1 MRSLSAPGVSGI
13 REKRPPDLRAP
24 RPPRLREVA
33 DEAGVSVTTVSVV
46 LSGAPNSGIPE
57 ATQIRVR
64 GAADRLGY
72 VPNFSA
78 QFLRTKRSRT
88 LGFITDGIGTSPF
101 AGEMI
106 AGAQSAAW
114 KRDYVLLIVDA
125 GERQELAE
133 SAARVLLSRHVERVI
148 VASWYHRAVNVPA
161 SLHGHTR
168 VLANC
173 FAKTGDYASIV
184 PDEVGGGYVAT
195 RRLLE
200 RERGPVAF
208 ICLRKDVPGGTG
220 RLKGYKRALRQ
231 AGVPYDGSLV
241 LTTKTAQAREGFE
254 LTTRLLD
261 ERPGTRLL
269 FCGNDRTAMGAFD
282 AIKLRGLR
290 IPEDVA
296 VVGFDN
302 QEIIAD
308 ELVPALTS
316 VALPHYE
323 MGERSVERALE
334 PLPQVPTQAPP
345 PEKELAPCNLVERRS
360 V

>member
-1 MRSLSAPGVSGI
+1 MRSLSAPGVNSI

-46 LSGAPNSGIPE
+46 LSGAPNSGIPL
-57 ATQIRVR
+57 ATQDRVR
-64 GAADRLGY
+64 SAADRLGY

-88 LGFITDGIGTSPF
+88 LGFITDGIATSPF

-125 GERQELAE
+125 GELQELAE

-173 FAKTGDYASIV
+173 FAKAGDYASIV

-195 RRLLE
+195 QRLLE
-200 RERGPVAF
+200 REQGPSPSSVCA
-208 ICLRKDVPGGTG
+208 
-220 RLKGYKRALRQ
+220 
-231 AGVPYDGSLV
+231 
-241 LTTKTAQAREGFE
+241 KTSPPAPEG
-254 LTTRLLD
+254 
-261 ERPGTRLL
+261 
-269 FCGNDRTAMGAFD
+269 
-282 AIKLRGLR
+282 
-290 IPEDVA
+290 
-296 VVGFDN
+296 
-302 QEIIAD
+302 
-308 ELVPALTS
+308 
-316 VALPHYE
+316 
-323 MGERSVERALE
+323 
-334 PLPQVPTQAPP
+334 
-345 PEKELAPCNLVERRS
+345 
-360 V
+360 

>member
-1 MRSLSAPGVSGI
+1 VRSTSAPGVSGI
-13 REKRPPDLRAP
+13 REKRSPDLRAP

-33 DEAGVSVTTVSVV
+33 EEAGVSVTTVSVV
-46 LSGAPNSGIPE
+46 LSGAPNSVIPI
-57 ATQIRVR
+57 ATQERVR
-64 GAADRLGY
+64 SAAQRLGY

-88 LGFITDGIGTSPF
+88 LGFITDGIATSPF

-125 GERQELAE
+125 GELQELAE

-148 VASWYHRAVNVPA
+148 VASWYHRAVNVPV

-173 FAKTGDYASIV
+173 FAKAGDYTTIV

-200 RERGPVAF
+200 RQRGPVGF
-208 ICLRKDVPGGTG
+208 ISLRKDRPAGPG
-220 RLKGYKRALRQ
+220 RLKGYKRALRE
-231 AGVPYDGSLV
+231 AGVPYDSSLV
-241 LTTKTAQAREGFE
+241 LTTRTGQAREGFE
-254 LTTRLLD
+254 LTARLLD
-261 ERPGTRLL
+261 ERPDIRLL
-269 FCGNDRTAMGAFD
+269 FCGNDRTAMGAFE
-282 AIKLRGLR
+282 AIKLRGLG
-290 IPEDVA
+290 IPQDIA

-308 ELVPALTS
+308 ELVPALTT

-323 MGERSVERALE
+323 MGERAVERALE
-334 PLPQVPTQAPP
+334 PLPQVPAQAPP
-345 PEKELAPCNLVERRS
+345 PETELAPCVLVERQS